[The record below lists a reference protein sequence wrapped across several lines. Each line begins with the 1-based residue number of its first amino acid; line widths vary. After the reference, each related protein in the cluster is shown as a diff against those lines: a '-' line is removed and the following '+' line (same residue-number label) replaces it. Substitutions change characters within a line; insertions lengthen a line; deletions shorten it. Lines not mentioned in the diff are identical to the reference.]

1 MKDLTLILRAFDLY
15 TRQFVQ
21 YENASRQVSLL
32 AGQNME
38 LGTLTNPSE
47 VKANSLI
54 ILSAFLVDSEEAVLA
69 RFIDWPEPFHYLN
82 WPKAPRLQQRL

>member
-1 MKDLTLILRAFDLY
+1 
-15 TRQFVQ
+15 
-21 YENASRQVSLL
+21 
-32 AGQNME
+32 ME

-54 ILSAFLVDSEEAVLA
+54 ILSAFLVDSKEAVLA

-82 WPKAPRLQQRL
+82 WPKGTKVTTTAVAKKQWLGNYRD